1 MRVGIAGTGAIAAKH
16 AQAYRAIGYQ
26 VTACTNRGVE
36 KGRRFAQ
43 ETGAEFVP
51 TFEELCGRPDVDFV
65 DLCTL
70 PDFRL
75 EAVELCAENGKAI
88 LVQKPMAIDCD
99 VARQMIEIASRAG
112 IMLGVVSQHR
122 FDDSTLFLG
131 KAIREGRLGKILEAD
146 AYVKWYRAPE
156 YYSRPV
162 KGSWAGEGGG
172 ALMTQGIHQ
181 VDLLLALAGPVKQVF
196 GFRQL
201 GALHRIESEDV
212 VNAVFEYASG
222 ATGVMQAATAF
233 WPGMPERIEIHGTR
247 GTAIITGDQ
256 LTAWNV
262 QDDRGDPPTLINEAA
277 SGASDPM
284 AISTVPFERQ
294 FLDFGEAIRTGRKP
308 VVSGEEGYRALE
320 LVTSI
325 YASCAAGE
333 RVTIAG

>member
-1 MRVGIAGTGAIAAKH
+1 MKVGIAGTGAIAAKH
-16 AQAYRAIGYQ
+16 ALAYRAIGYQ
-26 VTACTNRGVE
+26 ISACTNRNAE

-43 ETGAEFVP
+43 ETGAEFIP
-51 TFEELCGRPDVDFV
+51 TLEELCRRRDVDFV

-75 EAVELCAENGKAI
+75 RAVELCAENGKPI
-88 LVQKPMAIDCD
+88 LVEKPMTINRD
-99 VARQMIEIASRAG
+99 VARQMIEIASRTG
-112 IMLGVVSQHR
+112 IVLGVVSQHR

-131 KAIREGRLGKILEAD
+131 KAIREGRLGKIIEAD
-146 AYVKWYRAPE
+146 AYIKWYRSPE

-172 ALMTQGIHQ
+172 ALMNQGIHQ
-181 VDLLLALAGPVKQVF
+181 VDLLLALAGTVKQVF

-212 VNAVFEYASG
+212 VNAVLEYASG
-222 ATGVMQAATAF
+222 ATGVIQAATAF

-247 GTAIITGDQ
+247 GMAIITGDR

-262 QDDRGDPPTLINEAA
+262 QDDHGDPPPLMNEIA
-277 SGASDPM
+277 SGAADPM

-294 FLDFGEAIRTGRKP
+294 FLDFGEAIRSGSKP
-308 VVSGEEGYRALE
+308 VVSGEEGYRAVE

-325 YASCAAGE
+325 YASCASGE
-333 RVTIAG
+333 RVMIAG

>member
-1 MRVGIAGTGAIAAKH
+1 
-16 AQAYRAIGYQ
+16 
-26 VTACTNRGVE
+26 
-36 KGRRFAQ
+36 
-43 ETGAEFVP
+43 
-51 TFEELCGRPDVDFV
+51 
-65 DLCTL
+65 
-70 PDFRL
+70 
-75 EAVELCAENGKAI
+75 
-88 LVQKPMAIDCD
+88 
-99 VARQMIEIASRAG
+99 
-112 IMLGVVSQHR
+112 
-122 FDDSTLFLG
+122 
-131 KAIREGRLGKILEAD
+131 
-146 AYVKWYRAPE
+146 
-156 YYSRPV
+156 
-162 KGSWAGEGGG
+162 
-172 ALMTQGIHQ
+172 MTQGIHQ

-212 VNAVFEYASG
+212 VNAVIEYASG
-222 ATGVMQAATAF
+222 ATGVIQAATAF

-262 QDDRGDPPTLINEAA
+262 QDDQGDPPTLASGVA

-294 FLDFGEAIRTGRKP
+294 FLDFGEAMLTGRKP

-325 YASCAAGE
+325 YASCARGE

>member
-16 AQAYRAIGYQ
+16 ALAYRAIGYKI
-26 VTACTNRGVE
+26 TACTNRGAE
-36 KGRRFAQ
+36 KGLRFAQ

-51 TFEELCGRPDVDFV
+51 TIEELCRRPDVDFV

-75 EAVELCAENGKAI
+75 RAVELCAENSKSI
-88 LVQKPMAIDCD
+88 LVQKPMAINCD
-99 VARQMIEIASRAG
+99 VARLMIEIASRAG
-112 IMLGVVSQHR
+112 IVLGVVSQHR

-146 AYVKWYRAPE
+146 AYVKWYRSPE

-162 KGSWAGEGGG
+162 KGTWASEGGG

-196 GFRQL
+196 GFSQM

-212 VNAVFEYASG
+212 VNAVLDYASG
-222 ATGVMQAATAF
+222 ATGVIQAATAF

-262 QDDRGDPPTLINEAA
+262 QDDHGDPPTLVSEVA

-284 AISTVPFERQ
+284 AISTGSFERQ
-294 FLDFGEAIRTGRKP
+294 FLDFGEAILADRKP
-308 VVSGEEGYRALE
+308 VVSGEEGYRAVE

-325 YASCAAGE
+325 YASCARGE